1 MDKSV
6 WSKSNLTLDKIQ
18 MHFIFD
24 DGGFDYFMTTKK
36 KLIPNEYTMLIVES
50 IQTQK
55 KCKTP
60 KLDKS
65 LLFKCLIKFRFIEY

>member
-1 MDKSV
+1 
-6 WSKSNLTLDKIQ
+6 

-55 KCKTP
+55 NVRHQNWTKVCC
-60 KLDKS
+60 LSVS
-65 LLFKCLIKFRFIEY
+65 LSLGSLSIK